1 MKYYQI
7 KNLVTSTKPQY
18 SRFHKY
24 LSKEENHW
32 QKDYI
37 YFVVIEIKIIIWG
50 GSCIVFYVVCSS
62 HARFFFI
69 NKIHFS
75 LIKSFY

>member
-24 LSKEENHW
+24 LSKEENHR

-37 YFVVIEIKIIIWG
+37 YFVVIEIKIII
-50 GSCIVFYVVCSS
+50 
-62 HARFFFI
+62 
-69 NKIHFS
+69 
-75 LIKSFY
+75 